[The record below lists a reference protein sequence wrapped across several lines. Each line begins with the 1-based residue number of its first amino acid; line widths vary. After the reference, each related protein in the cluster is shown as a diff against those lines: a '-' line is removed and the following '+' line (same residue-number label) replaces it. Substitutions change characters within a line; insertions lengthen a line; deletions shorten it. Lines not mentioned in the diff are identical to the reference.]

1 MIDSLEDDDPEN
13 LILVD
18 NSTNSI
24 IYTHKNEKSSFYRRL
39 LFSDYQWS
47 NDSKWVIFTHDNIE
61 DVLPVDIYLFDVESK
76 NLSTISSDITTQNA
90 YLLGWA
96 ENYES
101 FYFKVY
107 EWTQEV
113 YVFHE
118 YILSSNLI
126 QELTTTPTYIVD
138 SASEESLYINSTT
151 VYGRH
156 SPDDLLFISSMQ
168 MDN

>member
-1 MIDSLEDDDPEN
+1 MDKLDAQFLDELASIKFASKMLVKQEEDRIEQLRQEEQMTNHNKNITFYIVFLIAICFVITGCSLIDYLEDDDPEN

-90 YLLGWA
+90 YL
-96 ENYES
+96 
-101 FYFKVY
+101 
-107 EWTQEV
+107 
-113 YVFHE
+113 
-118 YILSSNLI
+118 
-126 QELTTTPTYIVD
+126 
-138 SASEESLYINSTT
+138 
-151 VYGRH
+151 
-156 SPDDLLFISSMQ
+156 
-168 MDN
+168 